1 MIDVLDGLASVER
14 DLIRTRTAERRSRAT
29 ARAQHMSRPSKLT
42 EAQKAEARSSTR
54 ARRIV
59 AESAHGSASN
69 RNYPPV
75 STICLRMANRSM
87 VERANRSMRV
97 TVTTSPGAEVRAL
110 NAVLKEAGPGLSGT
124 VFGLSKAEAVCMG
137 GIVRNEVIV
146 KFDLRKTHPGGDDL
160 GKDWAKRTV
169 SSGPRAVAAD

>member
-1 MIDVLDGLASVER
+1 LPARVHDLLEDGEQVEGRAGEPVDARHCHDVA
-14 DLIRTRTAERRSRAT
+14 
-29 ARAQHMSRPSKLT
+29 
-42 EAQKAEARSSTR
+42 
-54 ARRIV
+54 
-59 AESAHGSASN
+59 
-69 RNYPPV
+69 
-75 STICLRMANRSM
+75 
-87 VERANRSMRV
+87 
-97 TVTTSPGAEVRAL
+97 GAEVRAL
-110 NAVLKEAGPGLSGT
+110 NAVLKEADPGLSGT